1 MNSGPL
7 SLRMCFGTPR
17 MAKSSARESITSA
30 LVIPRSAF
38 STRHSRVNSSII
50 ESHLIWLPLAVRS
63 KMKSQHQ
70 TSFGASARR
79 R

>member
-17 MAKSSARESITSA
+17 MAKSSARESITSV

-50 ESHLIWLPLAVRS
+50 ESHLIWPPLAVRS

-70 TSFGASARR
+70 TSFGASALRR
-79 R
+79 

>member
-70 TSFGASARR
+70 TSFGASALRR
-79 R
+79 